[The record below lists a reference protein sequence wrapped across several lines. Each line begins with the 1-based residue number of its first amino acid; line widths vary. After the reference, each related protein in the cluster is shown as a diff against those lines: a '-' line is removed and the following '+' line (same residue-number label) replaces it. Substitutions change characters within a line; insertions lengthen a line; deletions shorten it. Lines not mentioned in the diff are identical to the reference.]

1 MEGLEPVVDM
11 SVGGWIAERLRGPV
25 GAVGAVVPR
34 GFAAYARVLHP
45 VQVSGDGPATGWAQV
60 CATTGRVPHAVMQW
74 TAIATPAVGS
84 TLPTSQSGM
93 WDQVDVRVGTL
104 VPETLGV
111 LLDVLGPAT
120 GGQDCFHA
128 LWQGWGW
135 VDGTGIVVL
144 RASRDGEHPLPA
156 AAPLP
161 WVAPD
166 VRQGPRLRLPGRDYL
181 LFRGPLSAALRMGCQ
196 VDATWLDPQSPSLL
210 WPRDQSWCLA
220 TEIDFDSTLI
230 AGSTDL
236 VDAIVAA
243 PGLEAWRVQEDDDLT
258 ASADVINSAP

>member
-1 MEGLEPVVDM
+1 
-11 SVGGWIAERLRGPV
+11 
-25 GAVGAVVPR
+25 
-34 GFAAYARVLHP
+34 
-45 VQVSGDGPATGWAQV
+45 
-60 CATTGRVPHAVMQW
+60 MQW

-84 TLPTSQSGM
+84 TLPTSQSGL